1 MIYNKK
7 QIDKFVNCICK
18 SKKYRIDKLLEMD
31 AIQYCNLGKDSTKDE
46 KLEVKKR
53 SKNIYKAISKIDS
66 VLGKSLLQL
75 QDK

>member
-1 MIYNKK
+1 MIYSET
-7 QIDKFVNCICK
+7 QIQKAINCTCK
-18 SKKYRIDKLLEMD
+18 SKKYRIDMLLEMD
-31 AIQYCNLGKDSTKDE
+31 AIQYCNLGKDSPKAD
-46 KLEVKKR
+46 KIEVKKR

>member
-7 QIDKFVNCICK
+7 QIDKFVNCTCK

-31 AIQYCNLGKDSTKDE
+31 AIQYCNLGKDSPKAE
-46 KLEVKKR
+46 KLEVKSR
-53 SKNIYKAISKIDS
+53 SKNIYKAISKIDF

>member
-7 QIDKFVNCICK
+7 QIDKFVNCTCK
-18 SKKYRIDKLLEMD
+18 TKKYRIDKLLEMD

>member
-1 MIYNKK
+1 MKYYEKK
-7 QIDKFVNCICK
+7 ISKSINCTCK
-18 SKKYRIDKLLEMD
+18 SKKYRIDMLLEMD
-31 AIQYCNLGKDSTKDE
+31 AIQYCNLGKDSTKEE

>member
-1 MIYNKK
+1 MIYSET
-7 QIDKFVNCICK
+7 QIQKSINCTCK
-18 SKKYRIDKLLEMD
+18 SKKYRIDMLLEMD

-53 SKNIYKAISKIDS
+53 SKNIYKAISKIDF